1 MDEEP
6 SVEPAPLY
14 WFFIDYL
21 LYYQI
26 IYRPNYLSTLQKI
39 YNKYKNYKTK
49 PQDIALT
56 QYSSNDCLYIILN
69 SITKLNRW
77 THT

>member
-26 IYRPNYLSTLQKI
+26 IYRPNYLSTLAPSLK
-39 YNKYKNYKTK
+39 
-49 PQDIALT
+49 
-56 QYSSNDCLYIILN
+56 
-69 SITKLNRW
+69 
-77 THT
+77 